1 MLRVERKDAYIF
13 YDTRVKVMG
22 AHVEVKQYKGTLG
35 RLKDGLEPVNPDDR
49 NYSAKGSKNTE
60 ILKHN
65 IYRSYGQML
74 EYAFVNGHHFKTF
87 VTLTFADNIKDL
99 DFANLQFRKCM
110 KAIKRK
116 YPYFMYLGVPEFQK
130 RGAVHYHIMTNIS
143 IDDLRFIVQQKGQ
156 LNKYDFILWQH
167 GFTSVFDLS
176 LADEKFSVAL
186 YLTKYFYKDVDNR
199 LFGRNKILKS
209 NNLEKAQVHEFMAD
223 SDEYNKYI
231 EYLENKYNLTKE
243 KNIESANIYVPSFV
257 VKLYKHK

>member
-1 MLRVERKDAYIF
+1 
-13 YDTRVKVMG
+13 MG
-22 AHVEVKQYKGTLG
+22 DHVEVKQYRGTLS
-35 RLKDGLEPVNPDDR
+35 RLKDGLEPVKPDDR
-49 NYSAKGSKNTE
+49 NYAAKGSKNTE

-65 IYRSYGQML
+65 IYRSYGQLL
-74 EYAFVNGHHFKTF
+74 EYAFVNGHYFKTF

-99 DFANLQFRKCM
+99 DYANSQFRKCM
-110 KAIKRK
+110 KAIRRK
-116 YPYFMYLGVPEFQK
+116 NPDFMYLGVPEFQK
-130 RGAVHYHIMTNIS
+130 RGAVHYHIMTNIP

-156 LNKYDFILWQH
+156 QNKYDFILWKH

-186 YLTKYFYKDVDNR
+186 YLTKYFYKDVDSR

-209 NNLEKAQVHEFMAD
+209 NNLKKAQVREFMAD

-231 EYLENKYNLTKE
+231 EYLENTYNLTKE
-243 KNIESANIYVPSFV
+243 KNIESANIYVPAFV